1 MRTPERDVRRESFR
15 TLITLA
21 IPVILEEILT
31 TLLQYVDTAMVGRLG
46 AQATASVS
54 LTTSVNWLIGS
65 CFGSVGI
72 AVVAIMS
79 SALGAGDND
88 KIRRCSSQ
96 IVKYILATGLLIEV
110 LAVVLSPVIPVWMQ
124 ADSSIQKQAGTY
136 FGIISLAI
144 VFRASS
150 MICASAMRALK
161 DTRTPMVVN
170 LAANALNVVLNYL
183 LIYTAGLGVTGAAIA
198 TAISSTVAGI
208 AMFVLMRRKEL
219 LRKPESSKLD
229 RKLLRET
236 VRIAFPALATSFT
249 SCMGHIVFA
258 SLVSSMG
265 TTVFA
270 AHAIA
275 LSAETMFYLPGYGL
289 RSATSTLI
297 GISVGEDNRE
307 KFNVVKRQSII
318 LTMAMMT
325 FTGIMLFI
333 FADPIV
339 AIFTPDAEVI
349 RQGAG
354 VLKLIAFCEPL
365 FGLMIVCEGIYY
377 GLGQT
382 KITFIVETIGS
393 WGIRIVATVICVH
406 VLHTTLFEVWICM
419 FVDDAFRAIALAM
432 PLLSGRDLKY
442 FESRR
447 SDISRQ

>member
-1 MRTPERDVRRESFR
+1 MQIADRDNRRNIFR
-15 TLITLA
+15 SLITLA
-21 IPVILEEILT
+21 IPIILEEILT

-46 AQATASVS
+46 AEATSSVS

-65 CFGSVGI
+65 CFGAVGI

-88 KIRRCSSQ
+88 KIRRYSSQ

-110 LAVVLSPVIPVWMQ
+110 LAVALSPVIPVWMQ
-124 ADSSIQKQAGTY
+124 ADASIQKQAGLY

-144 VFRASS
+144 VFRAANV
-150 MICASAMRALK
+150 ICASALRALK

-170 LAANALNVVLNYL
+170 LVANALNVVLNYL

-198 TAISSTVAGI
+198 TAISSTVAGVS
-208 AMFVLMRRKEL
+208 MFILMRRREL
-219 LRKPESSKLD
+219 LRKPGNRGLD
-229 RKLLRET
+229 KKLLKET
-236 VRIAFPALATSFT
+236 ARISLPALATSFT

-258 SLVSSMG
+258 ALVSSMG

-275 LSAETMFYLPGYGL
+275 LSAETIFYLPGYGL

-297 GISVGEDNRE
+297 GISVGEDDRE
-307 KFNVVKRQSII
+307 KFRVVERQSII
-318 LTMAMMT
+318 LTIAMMT
-325 FTGIMLFI
+325 FTGIMLFL
-333 FADPIV
+333 FARPIV
-339 AIFTPDAEVI
+339 SIFTPDAEVI
-349 RQGAG
+349 RQGAR

-393 WGIRIVATVICVH
+393 WGIRILATIICVH
-406 VLHTTLFEVWICM
+406 VIHTSLFEVWICM
-419 FVDDAFRAIALAM
+419 FADDAFRAIALAM
-432 PLLSGRDLKY
+432 PIFSGKDLKY
-442 FESRR
+442 FEGRR
-447 SDISRQ
+447 NYIKGK